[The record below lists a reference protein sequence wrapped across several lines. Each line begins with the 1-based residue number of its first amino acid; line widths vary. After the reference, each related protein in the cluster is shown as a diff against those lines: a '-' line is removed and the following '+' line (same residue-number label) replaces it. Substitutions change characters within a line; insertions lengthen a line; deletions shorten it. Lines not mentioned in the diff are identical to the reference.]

1 MFGLSGFWLYL
12 FIFCGK
18 MIEVAFSTLRITL
31 AGKGQ
36 KILGA
41 LAGFVEIILWV
52 FIASSVLKDV
62 QSDPWKMVAYCLAFA
77 CGIVMGTW
85 LEQMLAVGLTSIQ
98 IVVPAEEA
106 EELGKKLRDSGFGV
120 TILDGR
126 SVDGTERAMVF
137 IQLRRKHVSQAM
149 ALARREAPNAVISIS
164 DVRSVSGGYIR

>member
-18 MIEVAFSTLRITL
+18 MVEVAFSTLRITL

-36 KILGA
+36 KFLGA
-41 LAGFVEIILWV
+41 LAGFIEIVLWV
-52 FIASSVLKDV
+52 FIASSVLQDV

-77 CGIVMGTW
+77 CGIIMGTW
-85 LEQMLAVGLTSIQ
+85 LEHLLAVGLTSIQ

-106 EELGKKLRDSGFGV
+106 EELGKKLRDGGFGV
-120 TILDGR
+120 TILEGR
-126 SVDGTERAMVF
+126 SVDGTARAMVF
-137 IQLRRKHVSQAM
+137 IQLRRKHVTQAVS
-149 ALARREAPNAVISIS
+149 LAKKEAPEAVISVS